1 MKQLKNINV
10 KIRLQK
16 EFIPF
21 IILAFF
27 GLLIFFIGIFNHY
40 LFKTFTYDYA
50 NYNFAFWDYSHFK
63 LSPLPTFR
71 GNFLQDHFSFTL
83 MYFVPV
89 YWLLNWLTGSYTLII
104 IQNSLIIAAAWYS
117 YNLIKLKTD
126 NIWLTSG
133 VILYFFLL
141 FGRYSAF
148 GTDVNLA
155 IMSAC
160 FVPAFL
166 YYFEIRKY
174 PVAFVILVL
183 SLFSRENMP
192 IWFIFIFIS
201 LILLHWK
208 EKKAVIYSLAG
219 ILISVIYFVLLF
231 KVFIPDIE
239 TPGVKYALFNYSALG
254 PGPGEALKF
263 SLTHPFETIRLFFV
277 NHLNNPEYNKVKLEF
292 YITYLISGGFVLLY
306 RPKYIIWFIPIV
318 AQKVLNDD
326 FFRWGLSTYYSVEVV
341 TLLPLSVFLILSSFK
356 TKQLQNIFAG
366 LVCAGSLVMT
376 IHKMDSSNHQVSWTF
391 YKAKIKFY
399 DKSFYEAPFD
409 VRKVNR
415 LLKQIL
421 ENARVSSSNVIT
433 PHIAQRQFIYFF
445 PVVNDAEYIVFSMS
459 DNNYL
464 MSVEENDKHRNNYLN
479 SPEWQIIGKEYPVF
493 MLKKKTKADSLNQ
506 VIYNAYGQTDTLTCS
521 FEIVDKDKKHV
532 LFSNQLKAD
541 TISQINTDY
550 FRSGNSSLHLTP
562 EDPYSHGIMLSDIKN
577 IDQLEIS
584 AWYRGPDNSA
594 FIVIDN
600 KENLYQKSD
609 FTETIDENGWRKVK
623 LTCSFKTNQKLPS
636 TIIYFWNAGTTPV
649 YFDDMQIIK
658 RQY

>member
-1 MKQLKNINV
+1 V
-10 KIRLQK
+10 KIRVEK
-16 EFIPF
+16 KHIPF

-27 GLLIFFIGIFNHY
+27 GLLMFYIGIFNHY
-40 LFKTFTYDYA
+40 YFKTFTYDYA

-63 LSPLPTFR
+63 ISPIPTFR

-83 MYFVPV
+83 MYFIPV
-89 YWLLNWLTGSYTLII
+89 YWLLNWLTGTYTLII
-104 IQNSLIIAAAWYS
+104 IQNSLIFAAAWYS
-117 YNLIKLKTD
+117 YKLVKLKTE

-141 FGRYSAF
+141 FGRYSSF

-166 YYFEIRKY
+166 YYFEIKKY
-174 PVAFVILVL
+174 LVSFVILVL

-201 LILLHWK
+201 LIFLHWK
-208 EKKAVIYSLAG
+208 EQKVVIYSVAG

-231 KVFIPDIE
+231 KVFIPGIE
-239 TPGVKYALFNYSALG
+239 TPEVKYVLFNYSALG
-254 PGPGEALKF
+254 ATPAEALKF
-263 SLTHPFETIRLFFV
+263 TLLHPFETIRLFFV
-277 NHLNNPEYNKVKLEF
+277 NHLENPEYNKVKLEF
-292 YITYLISGGFVLLY
+292 YITYLVSGGFVLLF

-326 FFRWGLSTYYSVEVV
+326 FFRWGLATYYSAEVV
-341 TLLPLSVFLILSSFK
+341 TLLPVSVFLILSSFK
-356 TKQLQNIFAG
+356 TKHLQHIFAG

-376 IHKMDSSNHQVSWTF
+376 IHKMDSSNQEVPWTF

-415 LLKQIL
+415 LLKHIPGD
-421 ENARVSSSNVIT
+421 ARVSASNVIT
-433 PHIAQRQFIYFF
+433 PHLAQRQFIYFF
-445 PVVNDAEYIVFSMS
+445 PTANDAEYIVFSMS

-464 MSVEENDKHRNNYLN
+464 MSPEENQKQRDMYLN
-479 SPEWQIIGKEYPVF
+479 SPEWLIVGKEYPVF
-493 MLKKKTKADSLNQ
+493 LLKKKTAADSLNPDK
-506 VIYNAYGQTDTLTCS
+506 YGSFGKTDTLTCN
-521 FEIVDKDKKHV
+521 FEIVDRNKGNV
-532 LFSNQLKAD
+532 LFADRTKAD
-541 TISQINTDY
+541 TITHLNYDV
-550 FRSGNSSLHLTP
+550 FRSGKSSLCLMQSNP
-562 EDPYSHGIMLSDIKN
+562 FSHGITSDDIKN
-577 IDQLEIS
+577 IDQLEIT
-584 AWYRGPDNSA
+584 AWYKGSENNA

-600 KENLYQKSD
+600 KKNLYQKSD
-609 FTETIDENGWRKVK
+609 FTQTTDENGWRKVTLK
-623 LTCSFKTNQKLPS
+623 VSFNENQKLPS
-636 TIIYFWNAGTTPV
+636 TIIYFWNAGATPV
-649 YFDDMQIIK
+649 YFDDIQIIK